1 VTVDLRR
8 NRHGHRTGH
17 GHLDWPFARLIE
29 AVRQRQGFLVP
40 WRAWQVNARFPV
52 PRADQKTISAILR
65 TVDRQFCHPAKPSVL
80 ASLIVRER
88 IQRTVEIGVYEG
100 ASFVAQAVA
109 ARHVGGLAIGIDPYS
124 AAEAEQADN
133 RDRLDRSSDEL
144 GRRDWE
150 AIYTKFLAMLDRHD
164 LARLCRI
171 LRMTSTEAASLI
183 EPGVGLIHID
193 GNHDRAKIEADLA
206 NYLPKLRPGGY
217 LVLDDIGWT
226 TIRPLYEDLRTRMR
240 LVYQAQDVWG
250 CLRNE

>member
-1 VTVDLRR
+1 M
-8 NRHGHRTGH
+8 
-17 GHLDWPFARLIE
+17 
-29 AVRQRQGFLVP
+29 P

-52 PRADQKTISAILR
+52 PRSIQKTISTILG
-65 TVDRQFCHPAKPSVL
+65 TVDRQWCHPAKPRVL

-88 IQRTVEIGVYEG
+88 IQRTVEIGVYGG

-109 ARHVGGLAIGIDPYS
+109 ARHVGGLAIGVDPYS

-133 RDRLDRSSDEL
+133 RDRLNPLAEQL

-150 AIYTKFLAMLDRHD
+150 AIYAGFLAMLDRHD
-164 LARLCRI
+164 LARWCRI
-171 LRMTSTEAASLI
+171 LRMTSSEAAPLI

-193 GNHDRAKIEADLA
+193 GNHDRAKVDADLA

-226 TIRPLYEDLRTRMR
+226 TIRPLYEDLKTRMR